1 MPRQIDTATL
11 DGAAAYYAGLYM
23 QDAGRFDRA
32 WVMGQFHAFDF
43 KDEFDYLTEGVR
55 GHLGSIPLA
64 DFDMRMNKLRKDTP
78 RDDAVFHALLGE
90 RLAVGPDGDHLDGC
104 IGKVQVGSRLIGLHD
119 IEVETLESI
128 RLRKAL
134 GLPKTRRQTHLKRV
148 PQYWP
153 IYAGEGE
160 ERAAGSNAP
169 DVLPPGTPP
178 LPVGAQVMNVSAEVA
193 ILALDAMLDGLDEGT
208 GAAVIQGRSGAQP
221 ADPDAAVTGTLGFT
235 LVMSD
240 PAFAGAADQADG
252 TVQAAASSITDD
264 ASADATITLG
274 YCRVSATNDGATPL
288 DDHIDGEAGTS
299 GADFN
304 FNTLSIVSGATISMS
319 AYTITQSQ
327 GSTAS

>member
-11 DGAAAYYAGLYM
+11 DGAAAYYASLYM
-23 QDAGRFDRA
+23 RDAGPFDRA
-32 WVMGQFHAFDF
+32 WVLGQFHAFDF
-43 KDEFDYLTEGVR
+43 KDEFEYLIEAVR
-55 GHLGSIPLA
+55 GNLGSVPLA
-64 DFDMRMNKLRKDTP
+64 DFDMRVDKLLKDKP
-78 RDDAVFHALLGE
+78 RDDAVFHKLLDE
-90 RLAVGPDGDHLDGC
+90 RLAIGPDGEHLDGR
-104 IGKVQVGSRLIGLHD
+104 IGIVQVGSRLIGMHD
-119 IEVETLESI
+119 IAVETMESL

-134 GLPKTRRQTHLKRV
+134 GLPKTQRDVHLKRV
-148 PQYWP
+148 PQHWP

-160 ERAAGSNAP
+160 ERAAGSKAP

-193 ILALDAMLDGLDEGT
+193 ILSLDAMLDGLDEGT

-221 ADPDAAVTGTLGFT
+221 ADPDATVTGTLGFT

-252 TVQAAASSITDD
+252 TVQAAASAITDD

-274 YCRVSATNDGATPL
+274 YCRVSATNDGATPI

-319 AYTITQSQ
+319 AYTVAQSQ